1 MAPDLLERIF
11 DPFFSTKK
19 VGEGMGLGLSLSY
32 QMVKNHG
39 GEIRV
44 KSEPGRGTCFSVSL
58 PTR

>member
-1 MAPDLLERIF
+1 MTPDLLERIF

-39 GEIRV
+39 GEISV
-44 KSEPGRGTCFSVSL
+44 ESHPGRGTRFLISL
-58 PTR
+58 PTH

>member
-1 MAPDLLERIF
+1 MTPDVLERIF

-32 QMVKNHG
+32 QMIKNHG

-44 KSEPGRGTCFSVSL
+44 ESEPGKGTRFWISL